1 MLDVSSCLDMFAGGR
16 AATIILGGF
25 FPRARETVYTESLK
39 CHPPRTKFQLLSA
52 LFPLTAMTHLPLMS
66 NTSVAVILT
75 TATTHRSYYR
85 LHWKNKQLFTR
96 V

>member
-1 MLDVSSCLDMFAGGR
+1 MLDVSSCLDMFAGG
-16 AATIILGGF
+16 TIILGDF

-52 LFPLTAMTHLPLMS
+52 PLTAMTHLPLMS

-75 TATTHRSYYR
+75 TTTTHRSYYR